1 MRALTWIK
9 ERGAEFATVDV
20 SAAADVGGGWLCAT
34 GVAVGAYPLPYR
46 LDYEL
51 DCGDDYVTSW
61 LTVRT
66 QGSGWQRKLE
76 LARSPDGKWSVQ
88 ASAEG
93 DPGVPMAPPGG
104 DPAPF
109 QQALDCDL
117 GMCPVTNT
125 MPVLRHGMLGGGEPR
140 EFVMAWVSVPELSVR
155 ASVQRYT
162 FVRREAADDA
172 GLSVIR
178 YQSGDFSADVV
189 FDAEGFVVDY
199 PYLGRRA

>member
-1 MRALTWIK
+1 
-9 ERGAEFATVDV
+9 
-20 SAAADVGGGWLCAT
+20 
-34 GVAVGAYPLPYR
+34 
-46 LDYEL
+46 
-51 DCGDDYVTSW
+51 
-61 LTVRT
+61 
-66 QGSGWQRKLE
+66 
-76 LARSPDGKWSVQ
+76 
-88 ASAEG
+88 
-93 DPGVPMAPPGG
+93 
-104 DPAPF
+104 
-109 QQALDCDL
+109 
-117 GMCPVTNT
+117 MCPVTNT